1 MCHSVAHSSFLCAR
15 LVWMKLLLNSF
26 SLVPLLVGICAEMDD
41 TSFEFVQFCSAAGAR
56 MENTCARHNR
66 WHFHVKNALPMV
78 YACVFFSE
86 ASDLLILA
94 CAASARQLVFA
105 GAFSN
110 RYSPLA

>member
-1 MCHSVAHSSFLCAR
+1 M
-15 LVWMKLLLNSF
+15 
-26 SLVPLLVGICAEMDD
+26 
-41 TSFEFVQFCSAAGAR
+41 
-56 MENTCARHNR
+56 
-66 WHFHVKNALPMV
+66 KNALPMV